1 MQGQFIW
8 YELMT
13 TDTAA
18 AAKFYSDVVGWQPR
32 DAGMPGMD
40 YTIVGP
46 PGPNMGVAGVMP
58 LTEEVM
64 ARGVPAN
71 WTGYIHA
78 DDVDAMADTF
88 KDAGGVI
95 HRPAED
101 IPGIGRFAVVAD
113 PQGAV
118 ICVFSPD
125 TPDGSMPDGP
135 APGSPGTFGWNELH
149 TQDAAAA
156 FDFYARHFGWRK
168 DMAVDMGPEYGVY
181 QTFTQDGRPIGG
193 MMNKRPEMP
202 MSCWSFYITV
212 PSIRAAA
219 AKVTELG
226 GQVLMEPHQVPG
238 GGWICPAL
246 DPQGAAFS
254 LMSESE

>member
-18 AAKFYSDVVGWQPR
+18 AAKFYGEVVGWQAR

-46 PGPNMGVAGVMP
+46 PGVTMGVAGVMP
-58 LTEEVM
+58 LTEEVA
-64 ARGVPAN
+64 ARGVPSN
-71 WTGYIHA
+71 WTGYIAAH
-78 DDVDAMADTF
+78 DVDAMADAF
-88 KDAGGVI
+88 RAEGGAI

-101 IPGIGRFAVVAD
+101 IPGIGRFAVAAD
-113 PQGAV
+113 PQGAA
-118 ICVFSPD
+118 ICLFSPD
-125 TPDGSMPDGP
+125 TSDGSMPDGP
-135 APGSPGTFGWNELH
+135 APGSAGTFGWNELH
-149 TQDAAAA
+149 ARDAGAA
-156 FDFYARHFGWRK
+156 FDFYARHFGWQK
-168 DMAVDMGPEYGVY
+168 DMAVDMGPDYGVY
-181 QTFTQDGRPIGG
+181 QTFALDGRAIGG

-202 MSCWSFYITV
+202 VSCWSFYILV

-219 AKVTELG
+219 AKVVEHG

-238 GGWICPAL
+238 GSWICPAL

-254 LMSESE
+254 LMSGSE